1 MGTRSNFNYTTNV
14 TWHGHTYVFQNYEF
28 SRGIDYNL
36 RYCYNGKLVDSE
48 LNSAAQ
54 CITEPFFVWG
64 FSSLLLQII
73 LYLQIVWTFVM
84 MFIWLHANMTSQLL
98 FKNRKVRGNYRATT
112 DLAEALRD
120 ALGDE
125 YCAYSEDEIASE
137 LKRDRAGLR
146 YYTADNNDKGISH
159 IGLGSHGTLGLD
171 NSKLYG
177 CRRRQKV

>member
-1 MGTRSNFNYTTNV
+1 
-14 TWHGHTYVFQNYEF
+14 
-28 SRGIDYNL
+28 
-36 RYCYNGKLVDSE
+36 
-48 LNSAAQ
+48 
-54 CITEPFFVWG
+54 
-64 FSSLLLQII
+64 
-73 LYLQIVWTFVM
+73 M